1 MDITWLVIGGRN
13 LSWRAGA
20 ETMPESS
27 EPLLQVQSLVKHFD
41 VVERGIIGR
50 KKIGEVHAVDNVNFD
65 LKRGETLGLVGE
77 SGCGKTTTGKVLLYL
92 ETPTAGSVIFHGMNV
107 FDAFGKGGKHADAKK
122 LRRAMQM
129 VFQNPYTSLD
139 PRMTIYDILSEPFI
153 IHRNIPKSEWKERVY
168 ELLRMVNLEEYH
180 AERYPHEFSGGQRQR
195 IAIARALAV
204 DPEFIVCDEPVSSL
218 DVSIRAQIL
227 NLLVDLQAKKRF
239 SYLYISH
246 DLSSVRQISHR
257 VAVMYLGEIVELAET
272 NSLYDKPLHPY
283 TQALISAV
291 PVPDIKHKTTRII
304 LPGEVPSPVNP
315 PKACRFHPRCPYA
328 TDICREVAPKLEDKL
343 IANHYVACHH
353 ADKFV

>member
-1 MDITWLVIGGRN
+1 LRD
-13 LSWRAGA
+13 GA
-20 ETMPESS
+20 ERLIESDT
-27 EPLLQVQSLVKHFD
+27 LLQVKSLVKYFD

-50 KKIGEVHAVDNVNFD
+50 KKIGEVHAVDNVTFD
-65 LKRGETLGLVGE
+65 IKRGETMGLVGE

-92 ETPTAGSVIFHGMNV
+92 DPPTSGSVIFHGMEV
-107 FDAFGKGGKHADAKK
+107 FQTFGKGGSNVDAKK

-129 VFQNPYTSLD
+129 IFQNPYTSLD
-139 PRMTIYDILSEPFI
+139 PRMTVFDILSEPFV
-153 IHRNIPKSEWKERVY
+153 IHRIIPRDEWKERVY

-227 NLLVDLQAKKRF
+227 NLLVDLQQKKHF

-272 NSLYDKPLHPY
+272 NSLYDNPLHPY

-291 PVPDIKHKTTRII
+291 PVPDVKHKTLRII
-304 LPGEVPSPVNP
+304 LPGEVPSPINP
-315 PKACRFHPRCPYA
+315 PQGCRFHPRCPYA
-328 TDICREVAPKLEDKL
+328 TDICKQLAPNFDDKL
-343 IANHYVACHH
+343 VRDHFVACHH
-353 ADKFV
+353 ADKFVH

>member
-1 MDITWLVIGGRN
+1 MQEALIKVD
-13 LSWRAGA
+13 
-20 ETMPESS
+20 
-27 EPLLQVQSLVKHFD
+27 SLVKHFD
-41 VVERGIIGR
+41 VIERGIIGR
-50 KKIGEVHAVDNVNFD
+50 KKIGEVHAVDSVSFNIQ
-65 LKRGETLGLVGE
+65 RGETLGLVGE

-92 ETPTAGSVIFHGMNV
+92 EEPTSGSVIFDGVDV
-107 FDAFGKGGKHADAKK
+107 FETFGKGGKHADVKK
-122 LRRAMQM
+122 LRRSMQM

-139 PRMTIYDILSEPFI
+139 PRMTIFDILSEPFI
-153 IHRNIPKSEWKERVY
+153 IHRNIPKEQWQERVY

-227 NLLVDLQAKKRF
+227 NLLVDLQKKKHF

-257 VAVMYLGEIVELAET
+257 VAVMYVGEIVELADT
-272 NSLYDKPLHPY
+272 NALYDKPLHPY

-291 PVPDIKHKTTRII
+291 PVPDVKHKTSRII
-304 LPGEVPSPVNP
+304 LPGEVPSPINP
-315 PKACRFHPRCPYA
+315 PTGCRFHPRCPHA
-328 TDICREVAPKLEDKL
+328 TDICKQVSPVFEDKL
-343 IANHYVACHH
+343 IKGHYVACHH
-353 ADKFV
+353 AAKFV